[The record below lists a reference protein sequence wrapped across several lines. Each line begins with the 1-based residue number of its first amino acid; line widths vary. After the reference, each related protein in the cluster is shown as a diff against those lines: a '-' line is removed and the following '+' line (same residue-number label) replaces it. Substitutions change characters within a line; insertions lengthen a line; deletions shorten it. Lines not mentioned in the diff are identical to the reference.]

1 MQFDCVDY
9 RLYSRFQRLTR
20 LPISFSKSSSQ
31 HAKRLFPL
39 QISTKAQVEWGYR
52 NEENAWVAVDKS
64 VLDSVQEA
72 GIEKS
77 MGFEGTPDPTTGF
90 YCVRS

>member
-1 MQFDCVDY
+1 
-9 RLYSRFQRLTR
+9 
-20 LPISFSKSSSQ
+20 
-31 HAKRLFPL
+31 L